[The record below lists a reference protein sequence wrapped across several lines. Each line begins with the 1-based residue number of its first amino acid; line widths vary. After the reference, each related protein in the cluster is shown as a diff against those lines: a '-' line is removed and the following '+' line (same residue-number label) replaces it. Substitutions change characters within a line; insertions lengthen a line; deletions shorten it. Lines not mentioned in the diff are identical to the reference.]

1 MKHLHHFLPFVFFI
15 VLIVAIIKAYMGKI
29 ANPKKDGLL
38 TVTLILAHTQLL
50 LGLYLLMNF
59 ISVAGIHMGEAANR
73 FITVE
78 HPITMLIGV
87 ILITIG
93 KVKAKKTIA
102 AIKKPSKVIKK
113 VTSTEKKVKK
123 PIKISKNYIPKD
135 TEKYMCD
142 KHLSFFKIKLTE
154 WKKEL
159 VKANNEALYHGSM
172 DDNSVSADIVDQ
184 ASSYTDKTVEMKAI
198 NRQIKLISKI
208 DQALI
213 RIKDKTFG
221 FCAETAEP
229 IGIKRLMAR
238 PVAHLC
244 IAAQE
249 KHEKDEKV
257 YADD

>member
-1 MKHLHHFLPFVFFI
+1 MP
-15 VLIVAIIKAYMGKI
+15 KI
-29 ANPKKDGLL
+29 SKTSAKK
-38 TVTLILAHTQLL
+38 TT
-50 LGLYLLMNF
+50 
-59 ISVAGIHMGEAANR
+59 
-73 FITVE
+73 
-78 HPITMLIGV
+78 
-87 ILITIG
+87 
-93 KVKAKKTIA
+93 VKAKKIA
-102 AIKKPSKVIKK
+102 ATAKKPTKITKK
-113 VTSTEKKVKK
+113 IVTSEKKVKA
-123 PIKISKNYIPKD
+123 PIKISKNYIPKE

-184 ASSYTDKTVEMKAI
+184 ASSYTDKAVEMKAI

-208 DQALI
+208 DQALL
-213 RIKDKTFG
+213 RVRDGVYG

-229 IGIKRLMAR
+229 IGLKRLMAR
-238 PVAHLC
+238 PVAELC

-249 KHEKDEKV
+249 KHEKEEKV